1 MSKAVF
7 DRDELYRLLTQIPK
21 GRVTTY
27 GVLAKKLG
35 DSRWARAVGNA
46 LHKNEDGSKFP
57 CYKVVNSRGE
67 LSVAYKFGGI
77 KAQTARLEADGIVVI
92 GGRVDLEKYLW
103 E

>member
-1 MSKAVF
+1 MAQSVF
-7 DRDELYRLLTQIPK
+7 DKNELYRLLQEIPC

-27 GVLAKKLG
+27 GVLARRLG
-35 DSRWARAVGNA
+35 NVRLARAVGNA

-77 KAQTARLEADGIVVI
+77 KAQKERLEADGIVVNDC
-92 GGRVDLEKYLW
+92 RVDLEKYLW
-103 E
+103 I

>member
-21 GRVTTY
+21 GMVTTY
-27 GVLAKKLG
+27 GVLAKRLG

-46 LHKNEDGSKFP
+46 LHKNIDGDKFP
-57 CYKVVNSRGE
+57 CYKVVNSRGY
-67 LSVAYKFGGI
+67 LSANYKFGGC
-77 KAQTARLEADGIVVI
+77 KAQKERLEADGIVVI